1 VNAFRERRTL
11 ALALGNTKGVVK
23 KVNRMLNLLAGNI
36 MFIIWL
42 IILEIATLK
51 ILIYMISQVP
61 LFEFIFGNA
70 LKTIFEA
77 IIFLFFMHPYDV
89 GDRCQIDEIEVMF
102 ISLGVYEIS
111 W

>member
-1 VNAFRERRTL
+1 
-11 ALALGNTKGVVK
+11 
-23 KVNRMLNLLAGNI
+23 
-36 MFIIWL
+36 
-42 IILEIATLK
+42 
-51 ILIYMISQVP
+51 MISQVP